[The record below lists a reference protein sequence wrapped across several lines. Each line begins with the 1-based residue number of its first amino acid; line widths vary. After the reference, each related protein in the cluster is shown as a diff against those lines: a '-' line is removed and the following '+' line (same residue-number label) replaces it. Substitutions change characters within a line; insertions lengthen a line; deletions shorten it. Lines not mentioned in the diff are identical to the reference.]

1 VGWCGDEDTDEKWAF
16 RRARSSTGKSAED
29 MIAGWNTTAI
39 DSFSCPYTF
48 VGDED
53 KLMHGGRNRSLGRIS
68 DPEIDVTSRDPR
80 SNVRDLI

>member
-1 VGWCGDEDTDEKWAF
+1 MVDWCGDEDTDEKWAF

-53 KLMHGGRNRSLGRIS
+53 KLMHGVVTVVSGVYRI
-68 DPEIDVTSRDPR
+68 PR
-80 SNVRDLI
+80 LT